1 MQVLRQPVSLPVPR
15 AVSMEVLAVTD
26 EEFVKRVPEA
36 EGEYD
41 SDWLAWKVQEIAEEY
56 RSEA

>member
-26 EEFVKRVPEA
+26 EEFVKRV
-36 EGEYD
+36 
-41 SDWLAWKVQEIAEEY
+41 QEIAEEY

>member
-26 EEFVKRVPEA
+26 EEFVKRVLEA